1 MLYKRNGFEDMPS
14 PDLIL
19 LDLNLPKV
27 EGREVLADIKNDDDL
42 ETIPVVVLSSSEA
55 AEDIQEAYS
64 LHANCFVSKPVSA
77 LDFIKTVTLIT
88 DFWITVA
95 KRAA

>member
-1 MLYKRNGFEDMPS
+1 M
-14 PDLIL
+14 
-19 LDLNLPKV
+19 
-27 EGREVLADIKNDDDL
+27 
-42 ETIPVVVLSSSEA
+42 EA

-77 LDFIKTVTLIT
+77 LDFIKTMNLIA

-95 KRAA
+95 KKGSMSSVGAGSLFGSSG

>member
-1 MLYKRNGFEDMPS
+1 M
-14 PDLIL
+14 
-19 LDLNLPKV
+19 
-27 EGREVLADIKNDDDL
+27 
-42 ETIPVVVLSSSEA
+42 EA

-77 LDFIKTVTLIT
+77 LDFIKTVNLIT